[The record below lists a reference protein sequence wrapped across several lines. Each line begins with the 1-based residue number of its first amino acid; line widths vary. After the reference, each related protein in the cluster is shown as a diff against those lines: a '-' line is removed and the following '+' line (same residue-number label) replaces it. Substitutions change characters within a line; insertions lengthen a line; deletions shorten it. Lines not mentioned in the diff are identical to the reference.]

1 MREVITTVFT
11 ILGAM
16 FLSLILYIIVFE
28 GIPTSGT
35 SFTDGEFGRNFNEVM
50 NETPNNTMSVRNLV
64 FTGYETHLNTQWA
77 RRTQNDGRDQSTYVN
92 AIFNEATEYT
102 E

>member
-16 FLSLILYIIVFE
+16 FLSLILYIVVFE
-28 GIPTSGT
+28 GIPTGGAG
-35 SFTDGEFGRNFNEVM
+35 FTDGEFGRNTTEVS
-50 NETPNNTMSVRNLV
+50 NATRDNTMSVRNLV

-77 RRTQNDGRDQSTYVN
+77 RRTQNDGRLQTTYVN
-92 AIFNEATEYT
+92 SIFDSAKDF
-102 E
+102 

>member
-16 FLSLILYIIVFE
+16 FLSLILYIVVFE
-28 GIPTSGT
+28 GIPTGT
-35 SFTDGEFGRNFNEVM
+35 SFTDGEFGRNIIEVG
-50 NETPNNTMSVRNLV
+50 NATPDNTLSVRNLV

-77 RRTQNDGRDQSTYVN
+77 RRTQNDGRDQSRYVN
-92 AIFNEATEYT
+92 DIFKHADEMR
-102 E
+102 

>member
-28 GIPTSGT
+28 GIPRGT
-35 SFTDGEFGRNFNEVM
+35 TITEGDFGRNFNEVT
-50 NETPNNTMSVRNLV
+50 NQTTDSSYSVRNLV
-64 FTGYETHLNTQWA
+64 FTGYETYLNTQWA
-77 RRTQNDGRDQSTYVN
+77 RRTQNDGRDQSRYVN
-92 AIFNEATEYT
+92 EIFNNAPEF
-102 E
+102 

>member
-16 FLSLILYIIVFE
+16 FLSLILYIVVFE
-28 GIPTSGT
+28 GIPTGGAG
-35 SFTDGEFGRNFNEVM
+35 FTDGEFGRNITEVSD
-50 NETPNNTMSVRNLV
+50 ETPNSSMSVRNLV

-77 RRTQNDGRDQSTYVN
+77 RRTQNDGRLQSEYVN
-92 AIFNEATEYT
+92 GIFDKAPEF
-102 E
+102 

>member
-16 FLSLILYIIVFE
+16 FLSLILYIVVFE
-28 GIPTSGT
+28 GIPTGT
-35 SFTDGEFGRNFNEVM
+35 TFTDGDFGRNFNEVM

-77 RRTQNDGRDQSTYVN
+77 RRTQNDGRLQTTYVN
-92 AIFNEATEYT
+92 SIFNSAKDF
-102 E
+102 

>member
-28 GIPTSGT
+28 GIPTGT
-35 SFTDGEFGRNFNEVM
+35 TFTDGEFGRNFNEVM
-50 NETPNNTMSVRNLV
+50 NETPNNTRSVRNLV

-92 AIFNEATEYT
+92 AIFNDATEY
-102 E
+102 EK